1 MSACSHSRLIQLGG
15 DPRADPRAHCWYYSL
30 DDPGGAKG
38 ELVYFSKS
46 ATTVTQTWISSGKE
60 MEDEINWCNCGNHH
74 SWELKP
80 ITPVNQAK
88 KAPENTILFFWHF
101 SLSLKW
107 WGQERKKHWQNPPS
121 RAEQPQETYLNGFW
135 HYYSHSSIKSNITS
149 FIYSLIMIT
158 KAWKEPLGS

>member
-1 MSACSHSRLIQLGG
+1 MSACNHSRLIQLGG

-38 ELVYFSKS
+38 EQVYFSKS

-60 MEDEINWCNCGNHH
+60 MENEINWCNCGNHH

-80 ITPVNQAK
+80 ITPVNHAK
-88 KAPENTILFFWHF
+88 KAPENTFFF
-101 SLSLKW
+101 LT
-107 WGQERKKHWQNPPS
+107 RKKKHCQNPQS

-135 HYYSHSSIKSNITS
+135 HYCSRSSIQSNITS
-149 FIYSLIMIT
+149 FIYLLIMIT
-158 KAWKEPLGS
+158 KGWKEPLGS

>member
-1 MSACSHSRLIQLGG
+1 MSACNHSRLIQLGG

-46 ATTVTQTWISSGKE
+46 ATTVTQTWISCGKE

-80 ITPVNQAK
+80 ITPVNHAK
-88 KAPENTILFFWHF
+88 KSSGKYHIFFWHF

-107 WGQERKKHWQNPPS
+107 WGQERKSTVKILNPELNNHKKHIWMVFDIIAVVHLFKAILLHLS
-121 RAEQPQETYLNGFW
+121 TR
-135 HYYSHSSIKSNITS
+135 SSWSPKDGKS
-149 FIYSLIMIT
+149 L
-158 KAWKEPLGS
+158 